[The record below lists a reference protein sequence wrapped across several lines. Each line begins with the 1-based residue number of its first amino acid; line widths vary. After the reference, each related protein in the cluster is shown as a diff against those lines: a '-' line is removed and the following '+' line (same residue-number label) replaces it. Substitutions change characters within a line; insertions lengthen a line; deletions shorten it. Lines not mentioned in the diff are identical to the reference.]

1 MQSIYIDDMCALC
14 GSLVAAAGMVHST
27 STTLDDIINEL
38 QLSYDANEGRLSG
51 EHSREIPKLSVLLNL
66 GKLLDKVSRQLEE
79 AEQADAAV
87 LGGNTDDDDS
97 ANESTQRGRRRLASD
112 DEDDVGLAKRRKIV
126 DADDS
131 GAESDERIGDG
142 DGDAAGEGKG
152 DDEGDGE
159 GEGHGEDADAEAA
172 PAEDALTRDGATIP
186 PVQEG
191 HYTQDNDT
199 RLKNPKLEF
208 VTLQTLP
215 AEAIARLGL
224 FSEENNGL
232 ETHGKEW
239 LKRKYGVAS
248 YPENDLQDLLPGP
261 IPDTDFSK
269 TKPPA
274 NQVQFTTFQTYL
286 ELFFRPFNPED
297 LDFLKEKHVMP
308 TTAPFNDTKAYDPLV
323 TPFLIPRLGSFYAES
338 WSAEDA
344 AMGAKL
350 NSPYPQPGA
359 GPDAFAPRGLIDG
372 LTDDKLYTEE
382 VSCGPLSSRL
392 LLAILCSEGGE
403 PAADAV
409 KVEEFADEMASSP
422 PSRDTILE
430 RPIATQLNLNSDYF
444 RATSDKSDYPLVEE
458 RLKRELKYIGIFMDM
473 PHEEGKK
480 KDVSILDSDDWIRG
494 REDDEVCAEM
504 RALQR
509 ELKEVAARNK
519 QAKKR
524 LVPILEEQLA
534 YQEYCTILEDL
545 DKQVDQA
552 YIKRMRVKNKKK
564 KALAAGAAESTPAPL
579 ATMGLRL
586 LLDKR
591 AKWINNIGKL
601 FKPAEV
607 MKRAPTESIFGGFVE
622 SEEEIE
628 EEPEDT

>member
-1 MQSIYIDDMCALC
+1 
-14 GSLVAAAGMVHST
+14 MVHST

-38 QLSYDANEGRLSG
+38 QLSYDAENGRLSG
-51 EHSREIPKLSVLLNL
+51 EHVREVPKLSVLQNL

-87 LGGNTDDDDS
+87 LGGGADADNDDS
-97 ANESTQRGRRRLASD
+97 ASESTQRGRRLLASD

-131 GAESDERIGDG
+131 GAESEERD
-142 DGDAAGEGKG
+142 
-152 DDEGDGE
+152 GDGE
-159 GEGHGEDADAEAA
+159 GEGEGEGDVDGDGDGDDDGDGDGDDADAEAA
-172 PAEDALTRDGATIP
+172 PAEDALTQDGATIP

-286 ELFFRPFNPED
+286 ELFFRPFTPED

-308 TTAPFNDTKAYDPLV
+308 DTAPFNDPKAYDPLV
-323 TPFLIPRLGSFYAES
+323 TPFLIPRLGPFYAEL

-359 GPDAFAPRGLIDG
+359 GPDAFAPRGLIDA

-392 LLAILCSEGGE
+392 LLAILCSESGE

-409 KVEEFADEMASSP
+409 KAEEPADEMASSP

-444 RATSDKSDYPLVEE
+444 KATSDKSDFPLVEE

-480 KDVSILDSDDWIRG
+480 KDGSILDSDDWIRG

-524 LVPILEEQLA
+524 LIPILEEQLA

-564 KALAAGAAESTPAPL
+564 KALAAGAAESTPTPQ

-601 FKPAEV
+601 FKPAEL

-628 EEPEDT
+628 EEPEET